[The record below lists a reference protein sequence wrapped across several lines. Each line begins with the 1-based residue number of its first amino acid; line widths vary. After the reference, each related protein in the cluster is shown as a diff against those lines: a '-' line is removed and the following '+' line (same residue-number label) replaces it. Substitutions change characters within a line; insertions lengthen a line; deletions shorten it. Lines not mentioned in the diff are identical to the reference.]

1 MNRPAESQRPVRVLH
16 LRDSPW
22 VDGPGRTIVET
33 ATRID
38 RTRIDY
44 HVGAFVSDPDSP
56 HPLVEALRAR
66 SLPVHPI
73 ADRGGVGREMVGRL
87 LELID
92 EQQTEVLHTSEFRS
106 NVLALLCRR
115 RRPDLRLVS
124 TAHGWIANDLRG
136 QLYTLVDRVLL
147 RRMDRVI
154 LVSHAMRR
162 RLPPWWVPDER
173 VRVLH
178 NALPVESYA
187 ATVSS
192 APRRVIDRAGEIRLL
207 NVGRLSAEKGQRVLL
222 EAVAALSPEL
232 PGLRL
237 WLAGVGPLEESLRAA
252 ARELGI
258 GERVRFLG
266 YIADMPSLYR
276 DVDLVVQSSLTE
288 GLPNVMLEVAY
299 LGIPVVATD
308 VGGTAEV
315 IEHARTGWLVA
326 PSSAQALAAG
336 IREFAARPGEF
347 AAMARGGRARIE
359 SAFSF
364 AARTRTQ
371 IEIYRELAP

>member
-1 MNRPAESQRPVRVLH
+1 MNAGSGGSRPIRVLH

-22 VDGPGRTIVET
+22 VDGPGRTILET
-33 ATRID
+33 AKRID
-38 RTRIDY
+38 RSRIDY
-44 HVGAFVSDPDSP
+44 HVGAFVANTAEP
-56 HPLVEALRAR
+56 HPLVDALREHG
-66 SLPVHPI
+66 LPVHAI
-73 ADRGGVGREMVGRL
+73 EDRGGVGREMVDGL
-87 LELID
+87 LDLID
-92 EQQTEVLHTSEFRS
+92 ALQVDVLHTSEFRS
-106 NVLALLCRR
+106 NVLALLCRL
-115 RRPDLRLVS
+115 RRPELRLVS

-136 QLYTLVDRVLL
+136 QLYALADRVLL

-162 RLPPWWVPDER
+162 RLPAWWVPDER
-173 VRVLH
+173 VRILH
-178 NALPVESYA
+178 NALPIESYA
-187 ATVSS
+187 ATDSS
-192 APRRVIDRAGEIRLL
+192 VPRRVVERAGEVRLL
-207 NVGRLSAEKGQRVLL
+207 NVGRLSAEKGQRLLL

-232 PGLRL
+232 PGLQL
-237 WLAGVGPLEESLRAA
+237 WFAGVGPLEGPLRAA

-266 YIADMPSLYR
+266 YIADMPGLYR

-326 PSSAQALAAG
+326 PGSAQALAAG

-359 SAFSF
+359 SGFSF